1 MRLERGDIWDRL
13 NRKYHIVIP
22 VNVGWSRDGKNI
34 MGKGLAKEAKLRYPA
49 CDIWLGEEQEFLF
62 QSDPRIK
69 DEDPRW
75 IMQYP
80 FGPLVFFPTKS
91 LDREKPWHS
100 WAYPSKYETIESLLT
115 AFPAWAAER
124 KLERVAFP
132 LLGAGNGK
140 LDPIKVKDLIMT
152 RLKDQPEYVLVTPIY
167 I

>member
-100 WAYPSKYETIESLLT
+100 WASPSRYETIESLLT

-132 LLGAGNGK
+132 LLGAGAGG
-140 LDPIKVKDLIMT
+140 LDPIMVRNFIMT